1 MQRSRSKTLLEPS
14 GFFPPAEIAPRN
26 GLIGVGG
33 KLTSEWILD
42 AYRHGIF
49 PWPFADGELA
59 WWSPDPRAILD
70 LDGMHVSRSLGRVCR
85 NGRFQI
91 TCNRDFEGVID
102 GCATAGD
109 RQGQTWITPAM
120 RRAYVRLYEEGHAH
134 SVEAWHEDRLAGGVY
149 GLAVAGLF
157 AAESMFYRVSEASK
171 VALVYLTDHLR
182 SRGFSLVDIQQLTPH
197 TARFG
202 AVEIPR
208 RDYLRRLAAALEN
221 PVTFGSNLETER
233 PHAARRQVAGAEA
246 GRGTGHNQSD
256 V

>member
-14 GFFPPAEIAPRN
+14 RFFPPAETAPRS

-49 PWPFADGELA
+49 PWPFTDGELA

-70 LDGMHVSRSLGRVCR
+70 LDGLHVSRRLGRVCR
-85 NGRFQI
+85 SGRFQI

-109 RQGQTWITPAM
+109 RKGQTWITPAM
-120 RRAYVRLYEEGHAH
+120 HRAYVRLYDEGHAY
-134 SVEAWHEDRLAGGVY
+134 SIEAWHEDRLAGGVY

-202 AVEIPR
+202 AVEISR
-208 RDYLRRLAAALEN
+208 REYLRRLAVALES
-221 PVTFGSNLETER
+221 PVTFGSNLETETLRFARGIVAQR
-233 PHAARRQVAGAEA
+233 PHSGA
-246 GRGTGHNQSD
+246 
-256 V
+256 

>member
-1 MQRSRSKTLLEPS
+1 MQLSRLKTLLEPS
-14 GFFPPAEIAPRN
+14 RLFPPAETAPRS

-49 PWPFADGELA
+49 PWPFSDGELA

-70 LDGMHVSRSLGRVCR
+70 PDSVHVPRRLARICRS
-85 NGRFQI
+85 GRFQI

-102 GCATAGD
+102 GCATSGD

-120 RRAYVRLYEEGHAH
+120 RRAYVRLHDEGHAH
-134 SVEAWHEDRLAGGVY
+134 SVEAWHEGRLAGGVY

-171 VALVYLTDHLR
+171 VALIELIKHLR

-208 RDYLRRLAAALEN
+208 RDYLRRLSTALDQS
-221 PVTFGSNLETER
+221 VTFGTKLESA
-233 PHAARRQVAGAEA
+233 PA
-246 GRGTGHNQSD
+246 
-256 V
+256 